1 MIIMTILYKLARN
14 RSKARYVARRT
25 SRNVDMRISDI
36 LEIIMAHFALEGI
49 PFHTLE
55 TPICEVLAWVVVLA
69 SMFTKI
75 AS

>member
-1 MIIMTILYKLARN
+1 
-14 RSKARYVARRT
+14 
-25 SRNVDMRISDI
+25 
-36 LEIIMAHFALEGI
+36 MAHFALEGI

-55 TPICEVLAWVVVLA
+55 TPIREVLAWVVVLA

>member
-1 MIIMTILYKLARN
+1 MTILYKLAR
-14 RSKARYVARRT
+14 SGPKARYVAGIA
-25 SRNVDMRISDI
+25 SQSVDMRISDI

-55 TPICEVLAWVVVLA
+55 TPIREVLAWVVVLA

>member
-1 MIIMTILYKLARN
+1 MTILYELARN
-14 RSKARYVARRT
+14 RSKSRYVARRA
-25 SRNVDMRISDI
+25 SQNVGMRISDI

-55 TPICEVLAWVVVLA
+55 TPIREVLAWVVVLA

>member
-1 MIIMTILYKLARN
+1 MIIMTILYELARN
-14 RSKARYVARRT
+14 RSKARYVARRA
-25 SRNVDMRISDI
+25 SQSVGMRISDI

-55 TPICEVLAWVVVLA
+55 TPIREVLAWVVVLA